1 MHSNKEVL
9 SSNLVADQLCVL
21 QEAWTLDKMF
31 VLGKH
36 TLWRFVFCFVSV
48 MDMLRS
54 SYSTFFQKHGKLCW

>member
-9 SSNLVADQLCVL
+9 SSNLVADQLYVL

-36 TLWRFVFCFVSV
+36 TL
-48 MDMLRS
+48 
-54 SYSTFFQKHGKLCW
+54 